1 MFGIFKGR
9 KVIWDKL
16 ILIFIILKMKNT
28 NISAMEFDSIIP
40 VDDLCM
46 AIGLVCSSQRRAL
59 RHYTLPDGQELT
71 VNTARNEWA
80 MKNPD
85 CYGNASMLARKL
97 ELTEGDNFGKTFS
110 LVEKLYSDREKIPAN
125 FNYSPVS
132 RPIWDFTGTCH
143 PKDNELGKMMTRF
156 GISMDIVRL
165 YTLEGALPQLKNQK
179 PERVLAM
186 SVGKDGESFMAFNGK
201 AFRQIGEPGMTTF
214 GTRRKDQICMVYEN
228 PLDFLSLMEQVE
240 RNGVHAVMSRRYH
253 IILNGKKGIREACE
267 YLKANPD
274 FLEVRT
280 FMSRTDSGE
289 KLFSAINDAVKG
301 TAIDRSDLFYGFLS
315 LFDKYSPKVPESYRK
330 WKAAQ
335 EHKTD
340 VSEVRSVRQ
349 KDVKPNVIKRPLL
362 SEEKSAVIDRKE
374 GGLKL

>member
-1 MFGIFKGR
+1 MENFR
-9 KVIWDKL
+9 
-16 ILIFIILKMKNT
+16 
-28 NISAMEFDSIIP
+28 ISAMEFDSIVP

-46 AIGLVCSSQRRAL
+46 AIGLVCSSQHRAL

-85 CYGNASMLARKL
+85 CYGNASQLAQKL
-97 ELTEGDNFGKTFS
+97 GLIALTEGDNFSKAFS
-110 LVEKLYSDREKIPAN
+110 MVEKLYAERENIPAS

-132 RPIWDFTGTCH
+132 RPIWDFTETYH
-143 PKDNELGKMMTRF
+143 PKDMKLGKMMTRF
-156 GISMDIVRL
+156 GISMNIAGL
-165 YTLEGALPQLKNQK
+165 YTLEGSMPQVKGK
-179 PERVLAM
+179 KSERVLAM
-186 SVGKDGESFMAFNGK
+186 SVSDVTESFMAFNGQV
-201 AFRQIGEPGMTTF
+201 FRQIGEPGITTF

-228 PLDFLSLMEQVE
+228 PSDFLALMEQVE

-253 IILNGKKGIREACE
+253 IILNGKRGLREACD

-280 FMSRTDSGE
+280 FMPQTESGE
-289 KLFSAINDAVKG
+289 KYFSAINDAVKG
-301 TAIDRSDLFYGFLS
+301 TAIDRSEMFGGYLS
-315 LFDKYSPKVPESYRK
+315 LFDKYRPKVPESYRK

-335 EHKTD
+335 EMKASI
-340 VSEVRSVRQ
+340 SETKNVRQ
-349 KDVKPNVIKRPLL
+349 KVEKPKLAIKPILGG
-362 SEEKSAVIDRKE
+362 EKRAVIDRKE